1 MSAVGRLERLWG
13 NQIKYIF
20 FWLAVSCN
28 DLTTVLRQRSWRTC
42 IPLSQSLSRR
52 PTTDKEPEDYGLD
65 IDFNQLESLPTKTVM
80 TGRHKGGYRAPVIL
94 VPGVARVGPDRG
106 KAACKVAME
115 PDSTT
120 EAPKRPITLVEDQW
134 AEGQREGKGERKTG
148 RRHAKRWVWGGRE
161 SCDLGRSSSALRKL
175 YEEEG
180 IIGASLRAR
189 ARSAAWRLVF
199 ALSNLNHLT
208 NLLTI

>member
-1 MSAVGRLERLWG
+1 MIGCPCNGLSLNPTICGINQSRSQKPQAFMSAVGRLERLWG

-65 IDFNQLESLPTKTVM
+65 IDFNQFESLPTKTVM

-120 EAPKRPITLVEDQW
+120 EETHH
-134 AEGQREGKGERKTG
+134 TG
-148 RRHAKRWVWGGRE
+148 RRPVSWGTKGRKGGKE
-161 SCDLGRSSSALRKL
+161 DRKEARQEMGMGRAGKLRLGQ
-175 YEEEG
+175 E
-180 IIGASLRAR
+180 
-189 ARSAAWRLVF
+189 
-199 ALSNLNHLT
+199 
-208 NLLTI
+208 